1 MDSILDDRPSE
12 DETPGNSDSP
22 KRSDQS
28 WRLTVV
34 ADEADNQAL
43 RMVTA
48 GQVLHSSLQ
57 PTEVEWHREATPTT
71 GESVDVADGR
81 RPALPAPWQEA
92 RKLLECLLG
101 QAPVLP
107 LWEDYDIRK

>member
-1 MDSILDDRPSE
+1 MDSVLDDRPSE
-12 DETPGNSDSP
+12 DETPGNSDSAE
-22 KRSDQS
+22 RSDHS

-43 RMVTA
+43 RLGTA
-48 GQVLHSSLQ
+48 GQVLHSSLL

-71 GESVDVADGR
+71 GESVDVADGGR
-81 RPALPAPWQEA
+81 RALPAPWQEA

-101 QAPVLP
+101 HSPVLS
-107 LWEDYDIRK
+107 LWEDYEIRK